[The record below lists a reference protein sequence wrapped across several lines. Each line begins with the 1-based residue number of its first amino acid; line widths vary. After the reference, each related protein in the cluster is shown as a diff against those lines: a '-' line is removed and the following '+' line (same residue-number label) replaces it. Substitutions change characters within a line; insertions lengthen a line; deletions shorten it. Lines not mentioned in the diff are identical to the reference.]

1 MSYNK
6 YDDQINIIA
15 SIDTISRKMRLDP
28 SQYNVET
35 QKIIRKCKNHGI
47 QLPKMMELNCIDAI
61 YLPNRFSRN
70 YTHDK
75 VNGVPMIGTSSMLN
89 LRLPNDNRIY
99 INKIKNK
106 DELFVQ
112 PGDIL
117 VSRSGTVGIS
127 VLCGESYAAYVASDH
142 CFRLRI
148 SEKLRGYIAAY
159 LQTQYGLAL
168 LVKDAH
174 GKVIKELTEENLK
187 ELPIMY
193 FPEHVTEIN
202 NNMLQASSLYDKAR
216 EKIQVVENKFSKE
229 FSKYIPK
236 IKDDNINI
244 LSYNGLIINRIDPHM
259 YNFYS
264 NYIFREI
271 LKGEHRLLGDVSKV
285 WGAARFK
292 RHYLDRSNPNGVGLY
307 SSSDIVR
314 ANLSP
319 SKYISKK
326 LNDKDIEKCKI
337 DKDTV
342 LIPCS
347 GTYGGIMGHG
357 MLAGEHMAGSAITQ
371 HVLRIGKKESDM
383 DFYYLSAFL
392 CSSEW
397 GYPLI
402 TATRFGKDIPEI
414 DPDVIKMI
422 PIPYIEKT
430 KQEDIGLLFKEA
442 VELQEEANRLE
453 SAAVK
458 KIEDLYMNY

>member
-47 QLPKMMELNCIDAI
+47 QLPKMLELNCIDAI

-148 SEKLRGYIAAY
+148 SENLRGYIAAY

-174 GKVIKELTEENLK
+174 GKVIKELTEDNLK

-193 FPEHVTEIN
+193 FSEHVTEIN
-202 NNMLQASSLYDKAR
+202 NNMLRASALYDEAR
-216 EKIQVVENKFSKE
+216 GKIQVVENKFSKE

-244 LSYNGLIINRIDPHM
+244 LSYSGLINRIDPHM

-271 LKGEHRLLGDVSKV
+271 LKGEHRLLGEVSKV

-326 LNDKDIEKCKI
+326 LNAKDIEKCRI

-422 PIPYIEKT
+422 PIPYIDKT
-430 KQEDIGLLFKEA
+430 KQEEIGLLFKEA

-453 SAAVK
+453 SAAVE